1 IAWRFQWGESDED
14 LLETAVEH
22 AQRAVQID
30 PVDPVCEAQLGFV
43 AFWARE
49 HGRAIHCFELAVQM
63 DPGNSDTISD
73 LGMAYSY
80 LGRSDEAIPLLQQSL
95 EQDPTSPDDRLWS
108 LGDAGFASGD
118 YPLAVEAL
126 AAMRIYIETR
136 LLGAPFAVAF
146 FAGVGWLTGQ
156 GRMALMMAVV
166 IFMTFINAVLDV
178 YFALMLEMG
187 AQGIALGTALAEGS
201 GAILMGL
208 GILWVLHKRG
218 GLKQNWIPARMR
230 ENLRGVL
237 SLNADIF
244 LRTFCLALVFA
255 YFTRAG
261 GQFGDLT
268 LAANQVLMHI
278 VMVASLLLDGPAI
291 AAETLVGKALGRR
304 QEKRRASF
312 YEAVTTTSLIGG
324 VGALT
329 MAMGLLFF
337 HETIIGLVV
346 PQGEANADLFKEALK
361 YVPWAIIFPLI
372 LFLPFQIDGIYIG
385 ATRGRALRNSMVI
398 AAALFAAAIFL
409 GVPALGNHGL
419 WLAFSVFMLGRGL
432 TLLAMW
438 KGFTPLISPSPIAS
452 KA

>member
-1 IAWRFQWGESDED
+1 MTPISLPSPAAFKTAFALAWPASLAAMITPVLGLVD
-14 LLETAVEH
+14 TAVL
-22 AQRAVQID
+22 ARGASTADI
-30 PVDPVCEAQLGFV
+30 AGV
-43 AFWARE
+43 A
-49 HGRAIHCFELAVQM
+49 LA
-63 DPGNSDTISD
+63 SAAFSI
-73 LGMAYSY
+73 LY
-80 LGRSDEAIPLLQQSL
+80 
-95 EQDPTSPDDRLWS
+95 WS
-108 LGDAGFASGD
+108 LGFLRMGLAGLTAQADGREDEAGVRAHLVQGVVLGATIGLFLVLFRGPIAD
-118 YPLAVEAL
+118 MAVVLMGEGNNTSPEAL

-218 GLKQNWIPARMR
+218 GLKENWIPARMQ
-230 ENLRGVL
+230 ENLKGVL

-398 AAALFAAAIFL
+398 TAALFAAAIFL

-419 WLAFSVFMLGRGL
+419 W
-432 TLLAMW
+432 
-438 KGFTPLISPSPIAS
+438 
-452 KA
+452 